1 MKKILLL
8 LSVIL
13 LIGGCAS
20 KRYTKKAV
28 KFEQAGLY
36 EDAAEYYYQAIKK
49 KDSNVDAKLGLRK
62 NGQLTLDKKL
72 SEFTLSYKQAD
83 YKKAVYNYLNAEKYY
98 TKVKSVKVDLDFPE
112 YYKEYYEEAK
122 GDYLNKKYAD
132 GLDKLNRE
140 DFTAGLTVFTEI
152 RTIDAN
158 YKDVQDL
165 YITAKYEPMYRDAN
179 QYLETGLYRSAYYT
193 FESVINGA
201 GTYKQSVSLKDEA
214 QEKGTITILVTDF
227 SYTNYQYNK
236 IAQDVTNDIK
246 GNLNSL
252 KNPFIRLIDPNT
264 LDANI
269 FEDGQMNMQAAN
281 LAGIKAVLS
290 GKITKVS
297 AYNGKLIKTDKRGY
311 LKEVTVSKNAQGEE
325 VKKVK
330 YIKTNYFEYK
340 QENRASYEMNFKMVS
355 TEDNSIM
362 VSDVIG
368 HSDSDRIHY
377 ATFNGDNKKLVPG
390 YWKYKNRDSEK
401 DNVDDNKSDVNRL
414 HNLLKADK
422 NIKSSSTLLNKLID
436 TSNKEVASKIN
447 KYNPEAN

>member
-8 LSVIL
+8 LTVIL

-28 KFEQAGLY
+28 KFEEAGLY

-72 SEFTLSYKQAD
+72 SEFTYAYKQAD

-98 TKVKSVKVDLDFPE
+98 NKVKLVNVELDFPE
-112 YYKEYYEEAK
+112 YHKEYYEEAK

-140 DFTAGLTVFTEI
+140 DFTAALSVFTEI
-152 RTIDAN
+152 KNIDAN
-158 YKDVQDL
+158 YKDVKEL

-179 QYLETGLYRSAYYT
+179 QYLETDLYRKAYYT
-193 FESVINGA
+193 FVKIIKGA
-201 GTYKQSVSLKDEA
+201 GTYKQSVALKDEA
-214 QEKGTITILVTDF
+214 QEKGTITILVDDF
-227 SYTNYQYNK
+227 SYTNYKYNQV
-236 IAQDVTNDIK
+236 AQDVTNDIK
-246 GNLNSL
+246 GHINSL
-252 KNPFIRLIDPNT
+252 KNPFIRLIDPST
-264 LDANI
+264 LEANI
-269 FEDGQMNMQAAN
+269 FENGQMNMQAAN

-290 GKITKVS
+290 GKITKLT
-297 AYNGKLIKTDKRGY
+297 AYNGKLVKTTKKGY
-311 LKEVTVSKNAQGEE
+311 LKEVTVSKNAEGEE

-330 YIKTNYFEYK
+330 YIKTSYFEYS
-340 QENRASYEMNFKMVS
+340 QENRASFEMNFKMIS

-368 HSDSDRIHY
+368 HSNSDKIHY
-377 ATFNGDNKKLVPG
+377 ATYSGDDKKLVPG
-390 YWKYKNRDSEK
+390 YWKYKNRNSEK

-414 HNLLKADK
+414 HKLLKANK
-422 NIKSSSTLLNKLID
+422 KIKSSSSLLNKIID
-436 TSNKEVASKIN
+436 VSNIEVTSKIN